1 MAISEEDHS
10 LYKKTK
16 RRILERKLELDNYV
30 KKCSKVYGFE
40 KQFQDLYKEG
50 VISEIQLAR
59 EKKDIKTMIKYYE
72 EDVEILKSSIKVMED
87 YVRKY
92 ESLSKPNKESWVV
105 LYIYTI
111 IISDFIIRHKY
122 QLYI

>member
-1 MAISEEDHS
+1 MVISEKDYS

-30 KKCSKVYGFE
+30 KRCSKVYGFE

-59 EKKDIKTMIKYYE
+59 EKKDIKTMIKHYE
-72 EDVEILKSSIKVMED
+72 EDVEMLKSSIKAMED
-87 YVRKY
+87 YVRKF
-92 ESLSKPNKESWVV
+92 ESLSKPKKKS
-105 LYIYTI
+105 
-111 IISDFIIRHKY
+111 
-122 QLYI
+122 

>member
-1 MAISEEDHS
+1 MVISEEDHS

-16 RRILERKLELDNYV
+16 CRILERKLELDNYV
-30 KKCSKVYGFE
+30 KKCSKVYRFE

-59 EKKDIKTMIKYYE
+59 EKKAIKTMIKNYE

-87 YVRKY
+87 YVRKF
-92 ESLSKPNKESWVV
+92 EILSKPNKE
-105 LYIYTI
+105 
-111 IISDFIIRHKY
+111 
-122 QLYI
+122 

>member
-1 MAISEEDHS
+1 MMISEEDHS

-59 EKKDIKTMIKYYE
+59 EKKDIKTMIKHYE

-92 ESLSKPNKESWVV
+92 ESLSKPNKES
-105 LYIYTI
+105 
-111 IISDFIIRHKY
+111 
-122 QLYI
+122 

>member
-1 MAISEEDHS
+1 MVISEEDHS

-30 KKCSKVYGFE
+30 KKCSKGYRFE

-59 EKKDIKTMIKYYE
+59 EKKAIKTMIKNYE
-72 EDVEILKSSIKVMED
+72 EDVSSKVVFVPHHLAHICSTFLQHIL
-87 YVRKY
+87 Y
-92 ESLSKPNKESWVV
+92 
-105 LYIYTI
+105 
-111 IISDFIIRHKY
+111 FIHACD
-122 QLYI
+122 L

>member
-1 MAISEEDHS
+1 MVISEEDYS
-10 LYKKTK
+10 FYKKTK

-59 EKKDIKTMIKYYE
+59 EKKDIKTMIKHYE
-72 EDVEILKSSIKVMED
+72 EDVEMLKSSIKAMED
-87 YVRKY
+87 YLRKF
-92 ESLSKPNKESWVV
+92 ESLSKPKKKS
-105 LYIYTI
+105 
-111 IISDFIIRHKY
+111 
-122 QLYI
+122 